1 MIYLLYGEEYFL
13 LKEKIEEIKSKT
25 DVDNIISIDFDY
37 SNIQNILNEVC
48 YIDLFNSKKLL
59 IVSNFTFKK
68 LKEEDEK
75 ALIKYFDNLNDNII
89 IFKCIDKSLDLR
101 KNIVKKFNSVA
112 EVSYLKKLD
121 RFELFNYLKEMFKK
135 EKYKISDELIKK
147 IINDC
152 GYNNYSENNNYIFDE
167 VNKLMMYTLMEKEIN
182 SKDVEDVI
190 LKNTDNEIFNL
201 INAVTRKD
209 IEATFDEFK
218 IIKELDIE
226 PTIILTSISKQFR
239 TLLQIKILNSEMG
252 NDSIAKKL
260 GLNPYAVEIISKNIN
275 LYTIDN
281 LVDVLDK
288 IFHAD
293 EKMKSENIDKYGIL
307 EQFFIDLE

>member
-13 LKEKIEEIKSKT
+13 LKEKIEDIKSKT
-25 DVDNIISIDFDY
+25 NVDNIISIDFDY

-75 ALIKYFDNLNDNII
+75 ALIKYFENLNDNVI
-89 IFKCIDKSLDLR
+89 IFKCTDKSLDLR
-101 KNIVKKFNSVA
+101 KSIVKKFNSVA

-121 RFELFNYLKEMFKK
+121 RFELFNQLKEMFKK

-182 SKDVEDVI
+182 SKDIDDVI

-201 INAVTRKD
+201 INAVTRRD

-218 IIKELDIE
+218 IIKELGIE
-226 PTIILTSISKQFR
+226 PTIILTSIAKQFR

-275 LYTIDN
+275 LYSIDN
-281 LVDVLDK
+281 LVDILDK
-288 IFHAD
+288 IFYAD

>member
-13 LKEKIEEIKSKT
+13 LKEKIEEIKSKLN
-25 DVDNIISIDFDY
+25 VDNIISIDFDY

-48 YIDLFNSKKLL
+48 YIDLFNTKKLL
-59 IVSNFTFKK
+59 IVNNFTFKK

-75 ALIKYFDNLNDNII
+75 DLIKYFDNLNDNVI
-89 IFKCIDKSLDLR
+89 IFKCVDKNLDLR
-101 KNIVKKFNSVA
+101 KNIVKKFNNVA
-112 EVSYLKKLD
+112 EVCYLKKLD
-121 RFELFNYLKEMFKK
+121 RFELFNYLKEMFKR
-135 EKYKISDELIKK
+135 EKYKISDELIRK

-167 VNKLMMYTLMEKEIN
+167 VNKLMLFTLMEKEIN
-182 SKDVEDVI
+182 TKDIEEVI

-218 IIKELDIE
+218 IIKELNIE

-252 NDSIAKKL
+252 NDGIAKKL

-281 LVDVLDK
+281 LVDILDK
-288 IFHAD
+288 IFYAD

>member
-25 DVDNIISIDFDY
+25 NVDNIISIDFDY

-75 ALIKYFDNLNDNII
+75 ALIKYFDNLNDNVI

-112 EVSYLKKLD
+112 KVSYLKKLD
-121 RFELFNYLKEMFKK
+121 RFELFNHLKEMFKK

-167 VNKLMMYTLMEKEIN
+167 INKLMMYTLMEKEIN
-182 SKDVEDVI
+182 SKDIDDVI

-201 INAVTRKD
+201 INAVTRRD

-226 PTIILTSISKQFR
+226 PTIILTSIAKQFR

-281 LVDVLDK
+281 LVDILDK
-288 IFHAD
+288 IFYAD

>member
-13 LKEKIEEIKSKT
+13 LKEKIEEIKSKLN
-25 DVDNIISIDFDY
+25 VDNIISIDFDY
-37 SNIQNILNEVC
+37 SNIHNILNEVC

-59 IVSNFTFKK
+59 IVNNFTFKK
-68 LKEEDEK
+68 LKEDDEK
-75 ALIKYFDNLNDNII
+75 DLIKYFNNLNDNVI
-89 IFKCIDKSLDLR
+89 IFKCNDSSLDQR
-101 KNIVKKFNSVA
+101 KNIVKKFNSLA
-112 EVSYLKKLD
+112 EIYYLKKLD

-152 GYNNYSENNNYIFDE
+152 GYNNYSENNNYIYNE

-182 SKDVEDVI
+182 SKDIDDVI
-190 LKNTDNEIFNL
+190 LKNTDNEMFNL

-209 IEATFDEFK
+209 IEAIFNEFK
-218 IIKELDIE
+218 IIKELNID

-239 TLLQIKILNSEMG
+239 TLLQIKILCSEMN

-260 GLNPYAVEIISKNIN
+260 GMNPYAVEIISKNIN
-275 LYTIDN
+275 LYTIDS
-281 LVDVLDK
+281 LADILDK
-288 IFHAD
+288 IFYAD
-293 EKMKSENIDKYGIL
+293 EKMKSQNIDKYGIL